1 MYSNVNPGDS
11 NLIYSHIW
19 SIQHTKENS
28 ANCPTMHQEH
38 KELTVLY
45 SELKKKYPDDSAGE
59 ARSRGRAHEDDEENY
74 ENMPRA
80 LLASDH

>member
-1 MYSNVNPGDS
+1 MAFFPLWPSSPVFRYLHFVVFF
-11 NLIYSHIW
+11 
-19 SIQHTKENS
+19 
-28 ANCPTMHQEH
+28 HQ
-38 KELTVLY
+38 ELTVLY

-74 ENMPRA
+74 ENIPRV